1 MSNKVLE
8 VNNIYNM
15 DCVEGLKK
23 LDDGTIDLIVTS
35 PPYNLG
41 IKYDTWD
48 DHMEYEEYLKWCEEW
63 LSECYRVLK
72 DDGRIC
78 IDHYFCCKRW
88 DCDDRWY
95 PLMDI
100 KSIMEKVG
108 YKMMGCSFWIDS
120 QLSKQTAWGSYL
132 SASAPFVSSPY
143 EGILIACKKQW
154 KKQTK
159 GKSTVDKETFIN
171 GCSGIWNVGTTPGY
185 TIACFPEELPRICIE
200 LFTYE
205 NDVVM
210 NPFSGSGTTCY
221 VAKGLNRK
229 YLGFEISP
237 AYYEQSISRLNG
249 SPYKVQPKKEK
260 GNKRKEL
267 W

>member
-1 MSNKVLE
+1 MLKL
-8 VNNIYNM
+8 NNIYNM
-15 DCVEGLKK
+15 DCIEGLKQ
-23 LDDGTIDLIVTS
+23 LDTGTIDLIVTS

-48 DHMEYEEYLKWCEEW
+48 DHMEYEEYLKWCTEW
-63 LSECYRVLK
+63 LTECYRVLK

-78 IDHYFCCKRW
+78 VDHYFCCKRW

-100 KSIMEKVG
+100 RMLMEKIG
-108 YKMMGCSFWIDS
+108 YKMAGCAYWIDS
-120 QLSKQTAWGSYL
+120 QLSKQSAWGSYM
-132 SASAPFVSSPY
+132 SASAPYVSSPY

-154 KKQTK
+154 KKQNK
-159 GKSTVDKETFIN
+159 GKSTMDKDTFVQ
-171 GCSGIWNVGTTPGY
+171 GCSGIWNIGTTPGY

-205 NDVVM
+205 DDVVM
-210 NPFSGSGTTCY
+210 DPFSGSGTTCY
-221 VAKGLNRK
+221 VAKGLQRK
-229 YLGFEISP
+229 FIGFELSP
-237 AYYEQSISRLNG
+237 AYYEQSLSRLAG
-249 SPYKVQPKKEK
+249 SPYKVQPKQKE
-260 GNKRKEL
+260 GPQLQSL